1 VNVAGAK
8 LFAFGLSAAIAALG
22 GILLAFTSSNIVYDQ
37 NFVPLQSIIFIAF
50 AVVGG
55 IGYVSGAFVGAALG
69 PQALGA
75 RVGAY
80 VSDRLAS
87 ALSALK
93 AIFVGLAG
101 LVGFSVGRGVR
112 RNWRNER
119 RRFAPAVGAI
129 AFVAIGVLL
138 SGRAHNWLGHLDRYL
153 PIMGGLVLLNVLVVS
168 GGGGFA
174 GMVSRQYRPLA
185 RRLGRA
191 DRAATDER
199 VLEAVEGDQH
209 QAVDG
214 AMLEV
219 EGVTVRF
226 GGVIAAEDISFQV
239 EAGQVIGLI
248 GPNGAGKTTMVDAI
262 TGYSKPSG
270 GCVRLNGSLLNG
282 KSSYQRARAGISRS
296 FQNLE
301 LFDDLTVLE
310 NIRAACDSRAPLLYF
325 GSFFKWRD
333 KRLTATAI
341 AAVRQFGLET
351 DLNRRVDDLPY
362 GRRRLVAIARAVAAR
377 PAILLLDEPAAGLDE
392 AESAGL
398 ARLTRRL
405 AVEWG
410 LGVLVIEHDMT
421 FVMEVCD
428 RVVVL
433 DFGRKIAEG
442 TPAEIQQDPVVLAA
456 YLGTPVDT
464 HPPLSLSE
472 QP

>member
-1 VNVAGAK
+1 
-8 LFAFGLSAAIAALG
+8 
-22 GILLAFTSSNIVYDQ
+22 
-37 NFVPLQSIIFIAF
+37 
-50 AVVGG
+50 
-55 IGYVSGAFVGAALG
+55 
-69 PQALGA
+69 
-75 RVGAY
+75 
-80 VSDRLAS
+80 
-87 ALSALK
+87 
-93 AIFVGLAG
+93 
-101 LVGFSVGRGVR
+101 
-112 RNWRNER
+112 
-119 RRFAPAVGAI
+119 
-129 AFVAIGVLL
+129 
-138 SGRAHNWLGHLDRYL
+138 
-153 PIMGGLVLLNVLVVS
+153 
-168 GGGGFA
+168 
-174 GMVSRQYRPLA
+174 
-185 RRLGRA
+185 
-191 DRAATDER
+191 
-199 VLEAVEGDQH
+199 
-209 QAVDG
+209 
-214 AMLEV
+214 
-219 EGVTVRF
+219 
-226 GGVIAAEDISFQV
+226 
-239 EAGQVIGLI
+239 
-248 GPNGAGKTTMVDAI
+248 MVDAI

-325 GSFFKWRD
+325 RSFFKWRD
-333 KRLTATAI
+333 KPLTATAI
-341 AAVRQFGLET
+341 AAVRQFGLEA
-351 DLNRRVDDLPY
+351 DLNRRVDDLPH

-428 RVVVL
+428 RVAVL

-442 TPAEIQQDPVVLAA
+442 APAEIQQDPVVLAA
-456 YLGTPVDT
+456 YLGTPADT